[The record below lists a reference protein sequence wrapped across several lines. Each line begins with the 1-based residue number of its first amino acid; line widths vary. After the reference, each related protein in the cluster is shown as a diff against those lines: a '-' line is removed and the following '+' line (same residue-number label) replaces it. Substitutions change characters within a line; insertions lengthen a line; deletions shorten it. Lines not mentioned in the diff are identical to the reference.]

1 MRIVTGSEIL
11 LGLGVLWVAG
21 LLVPTSFQ
29 HRGILFLLLTG
40 ASLLLGVALS
50 LGQLGRSFG

>member
-1 MRIVTGSEIL
+1 MGFVTGSGIL
-11 LGLGVLWVAG
+11 LGLGILWVAA

-29 HRGILFLLLTG
+29 HRGMLFLLLTG
-40 ASLLLGVALS
+40 VSLLLGVALS